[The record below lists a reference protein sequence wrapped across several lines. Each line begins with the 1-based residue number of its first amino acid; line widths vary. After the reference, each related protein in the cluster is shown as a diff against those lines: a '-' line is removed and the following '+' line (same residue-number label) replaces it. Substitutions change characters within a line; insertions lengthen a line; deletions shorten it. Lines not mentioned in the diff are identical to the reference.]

1 MQIGKLTL
9 ANPVILAPMA
19 GVTDL
24 PFRLLAKE
32 MGCGLVYSEMVSDKG
47 LIYDNVHTKKLLA
60 IDERERPVALQ
71 IFGSDPESM
80 GRAAKIVA
88 AAGADIIDINM
99 GCPTPKIVKNGEGSA
114 LMKKPEV
121 AYRIIASVVESASGV
136 PVTVKFR
143 KGWDDKSV
151 NAVEIALIA
160 EKAGAAAVSVHGR
173 TREQFYSG
181 QADWKVIREVKQ
193 AVKIPV
199 TGNGDIR
206 TPQDAKR
213 MLTETGC
220 DGIMIGRGAQGN
232 PWIFRQVAHYLAT
245 GELLPPPTLSER
257 IDMLL
262 RHLDMLVDHK
272 GEYIGIREMR
282 SHAAWYTKGLPKS
295 AELRLKFNQASSKE
309 DFIRIMETYRIE
321 LTTKV

>member
-1 MQIGKLTL
+1 
-9 ANPVILAPMA
+9 
-19 GVTDL
+19 
-24 PFRLLAKE
+24 LAKE

-47 LIYDNVHTKKLLA
+47 LIYDNAHTKKMLA
-60 IDERERPVALQ
+60 IKEPERPVALQ
-71 IFGSDPESM
+71 IFGSEPESM
-80 GRAAKIVA
+80 GQAAKIVA
-88 AAGADIIDINM
+88 GAGADIIDINM
-99 GCPTPKIVKNGEGSA
+99 GCPTLKIVKNGEGSA
-114 LMKKPEV
+114 LMRKPEL
-121 AYRIIASVVESASGV
+121 AYRIIAAVVAAAGKV

-143 KGWDDKSV
+143 KGWDEKSV
-151 NAVEIALIA
+151 NAVEIAKLA
-160 EKAGAAAVSVHGR
+160 EQAGAAAVSVHGR

-181 QADWKVIREVKQ
+181 FADWNSIREVKQ
-193 AVKIPV
+193 AVRIPV
-199 TGNGDIR
+199 IGNGDIR

-245 GELLPPPTLSER
+245 GEVLPSPGLKER

-262 RHLDMLVDHK
+262 RHLDMLVEHK

-295 AELRLKFNQASSKE
+295 AELRLKFNQAISRE
-309 DFIRIMETYRIE
+309 NFIHIMENYRDGIN
-321 LTTKV
+321 

>member
-1 MQIGKLTL
+1 MHIGHIKLT
-9 ANPVILAPMA
+9 NPVILAPMA

-47 LIYDNVHTKKLLA
+47 LIYDNAHTKKLLA

-71 IFGSDPESM
+71 IFGSEPASM
-80 GRAAKIVA
+80 AKAARIVA
-88 AAGADIIDINM
+88 ASGANIIDINM
-99 GCPTPKIVKNGEGSA
+99 GCPTPKITKNGEGSA
-114 LMKKPEV
+114 LMRNPELACRV
-121 AYRIIASVVESASGV
+121 IAAVVEAADTI

-143 KGWDDKSV
+143 KGWDENSI
-151 NAVEIALIA
+151 NAVQIARLA
-160 EKAGAAAVSVHGR
+160 EQAGAAAVSVHGR

-181 QADWKVIREVKQ
+181 QADWSIIREVKQ
-193 AVKIPV
+193 AVAIPV
-199 TGNGDIR
+199 IGNGDIR

-232 PWIFRQVAHYLAT
+232 PWIFRQVAHYLTT
-245 GELLPPPTLSER
+245 GEMLSLPTLGER

-262 RHLDMLVDHK
+262 RQLDMLVDHK
-272 GEYIGIREMR
+272 GEYTGIREMR
-282 SHAAWYTKGLPKS
+282 SHAAWYTKGLPSS
-295 AELRLKFNQASSKE
+295 AELRLKFNQAATRE
-309 DFIRIMETYRIE
+309 DFIQIMENYRDTII
-321 LTTKV
+321 

>member
-1 MQIGKLTL
+1 MRIGKISL
-9 ANPVILAPMA
+9 ANPVVLAPMA

-24 PFRLLAKE
+24 PFRLLSKE

-47 LIYDNVHTKKLLA
+47 LIYDNAHTKKMLA
-60 IDERERPVALQ
+60 IDARERPVALQ
-71 IFGSDPESM
+71 IFGSEPENM
-80 GRAAKIVA
+80 AQAAKIVA

-99 GCPTPKIVKNGEGSA
+99 GCPTLKIVKNGEGSA
-114 LMKKPEV
+114 LMKKPELAYEIIV
-121 AYRIIASVVESASGV
+121 AVVAAAGDV

-143 KGWDDKSV
+143 KGWDEKSV
-151 NAVEIALIA
+151 NAVEIARCA

-181 QADWKVIREVKQ
+181 FADWNIIREVKQ
-193 AVKIPV
+193 SVGIPV
-199 TGNGDIR
+199 IGNGDIR

-232 PWIFRQVAHYLAT
+232 PWIFRQVIHYLAT
-245 GELLPPPTLSER
+245 GEILPAPGLDER

-262 RHLDMLVDHK
+262 RQLDMLVEHK

-282 SHAAWYTKGLPKS
+282 THAAWYTKGLPKS
-295 AELRLKFNQASSKE
+295 AELRLKFNQALSRD
-309 DFIRIMETYRIE
+309 DFVRIMENYRIE
-321 LTTKV
+321 LTNK